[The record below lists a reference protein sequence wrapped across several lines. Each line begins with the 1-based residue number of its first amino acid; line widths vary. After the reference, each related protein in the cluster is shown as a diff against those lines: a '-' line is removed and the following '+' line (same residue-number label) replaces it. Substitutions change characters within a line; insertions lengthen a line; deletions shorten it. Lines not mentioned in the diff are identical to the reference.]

1 MTCMRKFLLGALL
14 VFACSGVAAQSVQ
27 MPDFKR
33 LERELRLKPEQ
44 KAQYD
49 VATTALKRS
58 LIASASTLMELKSQ
72 LGDELSKSVP
82 DFRALWDRQR
92 KAYELNEPIYRE
104 TLEEWSRLYAQLED
118 KQVIV
123 AKRFLRE
130 ALEGATASLR

>member
-1 MTCMRKFLLGALL
+1 MRKVFLGLLLALGCA
-14 VFACSGVAAQSVQ
+14 AAAAQSVQ

-72 LGDELSKSVP
+72 LGDELSKSEP

-104 TLEEWSRLYAQLED
+104 TLEEWSKLYAQLED

-123 AKRFLRE
+123 AKRFLRD
-130 ALEGATASLR
+130 ALEGAAATLR